1 MRLWKNAISI
11 LCCVALAACAAAPAL
26 AVRSASFQGGVLSAR
41 LDWSPDASVLAALDH
56 GIALDFVVHVRAEA
70 PARFGW
76 RSTLASVERHLELRY
91 YPLSRQYQWRDLDRG
106 ETRSFA
112 ARALLVAALEDLRLP
127 LALDARGAD
136 RFVLDIALDR
146 DTLPAA
152 LRVPALLRPSWR
164 IASGDFAWSAPAG

>member
-1 MRLWKNAISI
+1 ML
-11 LCCVALAACAAAPAL
+11 LGACASVPAL
-26 AVRSASFQGGVLSAR
+26 SVRSAAFQGGVLSVH
-41 LDWSPDASVLAALDH
+41 LDWTPDASVLAALDH
-56 GIALDFVVHVRAEA
+56 GIALDFVVRVRAESA
-70 PARFGW
+70 PRLGW
-76 RSTLASVERHLELRY
+76 RSTLGAIERHIELRY

-112 ARALLVAALEDLRLP
+112 ARALLLAALEDLRLP
-127 LALDARGAD
+127 LTLDARGAD

-152 LRVPALLRPSWR
+152 LRVPALLRPAWR

>member
-1 MRLWKNAISI
+1 MRSWKNAISI
-11 LCCVALAACAAAPAL
+11 LCCLALAACASAPAL
-26 AVRSASFQGGVLSAR
+26 VVRSAALQGGVLNAR
-41 LDWSPDASVLAALDH
+41 LDWTPDAGVLAALDH
-56 GIALDFVVHVRAEA
+56 GIALDFVVHVRAEGA
-70 PARFGW
+70 AHFGW
-76 RSTLASVERHLELRY
+76 RNTLAATERHIELRY

-112 ARALLVAALEDLRLP
+112 ARALLLASLEDLRLP
-127 LALDARGAD
+127 LTLDARGAD
-136 RFVLDIALDR
+136 RFVLDVALDR